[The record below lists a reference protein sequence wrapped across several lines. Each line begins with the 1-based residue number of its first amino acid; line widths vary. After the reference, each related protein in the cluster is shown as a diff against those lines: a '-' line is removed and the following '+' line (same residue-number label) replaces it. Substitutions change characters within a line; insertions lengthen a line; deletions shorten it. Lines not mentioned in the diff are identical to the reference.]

1 MTKILTTRLPT
12 ATDDVSPLI
21 YNKLVRIL
29 ELNLGAINVDATP
42 HFNDQ
47 DLSTLNFVEGDII
60 WNTSIGVLQVYLGNK
75 FLNLHTPSEPKGFA
89 IDGSVGL
96 LSVKTNGDIIINI

>member
-1 MTKILTTRLPT
+1 MAKLLETRLPT
-12 ATDDVSPLI
+12 ATDIVTPII

-29 ELNLGAINVDATP
+29 ELNLGSFNTNATP

-47 DLSTLNFVEGDII
+47 DLSTLNFSEGDII
-60 WNTSIGVLQVYLGNK
+60 WNTSIGCLQVYLGNK
-75 FLNLHTPSEPKGFA
+75 FINLHTPSSPKGFG
-89 IDGSVGL
+89 ISGSVGI

>member
-47 DLSTLNFVEGDII
+47 DLSTLSFVEGDII

-75 FLNLHTPSEPKGFA
+75 FLNLHTPSAPKGFA
-89 IDGSVGL
+89 INGSVGL